1 VSHAL
6 GLGFT
11 VFTVIFLLELPDKTA
26 LAALLLAT
34 RHRPLPVFLGAAAAF
49 VIQSA
54 VAVLAGSLLSLLPR
68 EPIRVGAGLLFLVM
82 AGLLVRRN
90 LRKEE
95 GNAQGQHAVEQ
106 EEVRHRRP
114 FVTAFS
120 VVFVAEW
127 GDLTQLATAALQA
140 RYEQA
145 VIVFTA
151 ATLALWAVSA
161 IAVLLGNR
169 LGAWIPQ
176 RPLQFAAAGVMVLVA
191 IALISGLL
199 G

>member
-1 VSHAL
+1 MAHAL

-54 VAVLAGSLLSLLPR
+54 VAVAAGSLLSLLPR
-68 EPIRVGAGLLFLVM
+68 EPIRIGAGLLFLGM
-82 AGLLVRRN
+82 AALLIRRN
-90 LRKEE
+90 LRKDEADEE
-95 GNAQGQHAVEQ
+95 RAVEQ
-106 EEVRHRRP
+106 EEARHRRP
-114 FVTAFS
+114 FITAFS

-140 RYEQA
+140 RYQQP
-145 VIVFTA
+145 VVVFVA
-151 ATLALWAVSA
+151 ATLALWAVCA
-161 IAVLLGNR
+161 IAVALGNR
-169 LGAWIPQ
+169 LGAWVPE

-191 IALISGLL
+191 IALITGLL

>member
-1 VSHAL
+1 MAHIL

-54 VAVLAGSLLSLLPR
+54 VAVVAGSLLSLLPR
-68 EPIRVGAGLLFLVM
+68 EPIRIGAGLLFLVM
-82 AGLLVRRN
+82 AAVLVRRN

-95 GNAQGQHAVEQ
+95 AEGERAVEQ
-106 EEVRHRRP
+106 EEVRHRQP
-114 FVTAFS
+114 FVTAFT

-140 RYEQA
+140 RYQQP
-145 VIVFTA
+145 VVVFSA

-161 IAVLLGNR
+161 IAVMLGNR
-169 LGAWIPQ
+169 LGAWIPE

-191 IALISGLL
+191 IALITGLL

>member
-1 VSHAL
+1 MTHAL
-6 GLGFT
+6 GIGFT
-11 VFTVIFLLELPDKTA
+11 VFAVIFLLELPDKTA

-54 VAVLAGSLLSLLPR
+54 VAVVAGSVLSLLPR
-68 EPIRVGAGLLFLVM
+68 EPIRIGAGLLFLVM
-82 AGLLVRRN
+82 AALLVRRN
-90 LRKEE
+90 LRTEE
-95 GNAQGQHAVEQ
+95 ADEKRVIEQ

-114 FVTAFS
+114 FVTTFT

-140 RYEQA
+140 RYQQPV
-145 VIVFTA
+145 VIFVA

-161 IAVLLGNR
+161 IAVGLGNR
-169 LGAWIPQ
+169 LGAWIPE

-191 IALISGLL
+191 IALIAGLL

>member
-1 VSHAL
+1 VTHTL

-54 VAVLAGSLLSLLPR
+54 VAVAAGSLLSLLPR
-68 EPIRVGAGLLFLVM
+68 EPIRIGAGILFLGM
-82 AGLLVRRN
+82 AALLVRRN
-90 LRKEE
+90 LRKDEADE
-95 GNAQGQHAVEQ
+95 QRAVEQ

-114 FVTAFS
+114 FMTAFT

-140 RYEQA
+140 RYQQP
-145 VIVFTA
+145 VVVFVA
-151 ATLALWAVSA
+151 STLALWAVSA
-161 IAVLLGNR
+161 IAVALGNR
-169 LGAWIPQ
+169 LGAWIPE

>member
-1 VSHAL
+1 VTHAL

-54 VAVLAGSLLSLLPR
+54 VAVVAGSLLSLLPR
-68 EPIRVGAGLLFLVM
+68 EPIRIGAGVLFLGM
-82 AGLLVRRN
+82 AALLVRRN
-90 LRKEE
+90 LRKDEAAEE
-95 GNAQGQHAVEQ
+95 RAVEQ

-114 FVTAFS
+114 FITAFS

-140 RYEQA
+140 RYQQP
-145 VIVFTA
+145 VVVFVA

-161 IAVLLGNR
+161 IAVALGNR
-169 LGAWIPQ
+169 LGAWIPE

-191 IALISGLL
+191 IALITGLL
-199 G
+199 V

>member
-1 VSHAL
+1 MTHVL

-54 VAVLAGSLLSLLPR
+54 VAVAAGSLLSLLPR
-68 EPIRVGAGLLFLVM
+68 TPIRIGAGLLFLVM
-82 AGLLVRRN
+82 AALLVRRN
-90 LRKEE
+90 LRQDELEE
-95 GNAQGQHAVEQ
+95 QRAVEQ
-106 EEVRHRRP
+106 EEGKHQRP

-120 VVFVAEW
+120 LVFVAEW

-140 RYEQA
+140 RYQQP
-145 VIVFTA
+145 VTVFVA
-151 ATLALWAVSA
+151 ATLALWTVSA
-161 IAVLLGNR
+161 IAITLGNR
-169 LGAWIPQ
+169 LGAWIPE
-176 RPLQFAAAGVMVLVA
+176 RPLQLAAAGVMVVVA
-191 IALISGLL
+191 IALITGLL

>member
-1 VSHAL
+1 MTHAL
-6 GLGFT
+6 GLGLT

-34 RHRPLPVFLGAAAAF
+34 RHRPLPVFAGAAAAF

-54 VAVLAGSLLSLLPR
+54 VAVLAGSLFSLLPR
-68 EPIRVGAGLLFLVM
+68 EPIRIGAGLLFLVM
-82 AGLLVRRN
+82 AALLVRRN

-95 GNAQGQHAVEQ
+95 ADEEQSVEH
-106 EEVRHRRP
+106 EEARHRRP

-120 VVFVAEW
+120 VVFIAEW

-140 RYEQA
+140 RYQQPLA
-145 VIVFTA
+145 VFVA

-161 IAVLLGNR
+161 IAVVLGNR
-169 LGAWIPQ
+169 LGAWIPA

>member
-1 VSHAL
+1 MTHAL
-6 GLGFT
+6 GIGLT
-11 VFTVIFLLELPDKTA
+11 VFAVIFLLELPDKTA

-54 VAVLAGSLLSLLPR
+54 VAVVAGSVLSLLPR
-68 EPIRVGAGLLFLVM
+68 EPIRIGAGLLFLVM
-82 AGLLVRRN
+82 AALLVRRN
-90 LRKEE
+90 LRTEE
-95 GNAQGQHAVEQ
+95 ADEKRVIEQ

-114 FVTAFS
+114 FVTTFT

-140 RYEQA
+140 RYQQPV
-145 VIVFTA
+145 VIFVA

-161 IAVLLGNR
+161 IAVGLGNR
-169 LGAWIPQ
+169 LGAWIPE

-191 IALISGLL
+191 IALIAGLL

>member
-1 VSHAL
+1 MTHAL

-11 VFTVIFLLELPDKTA
+11 VFTVIFPLELPDKTA

-54 VAVLAGSLLSLLPR
+54 VAVAAGSLLSLLPR
-68 EPIRVGAGLLFLVM
+68 EPIRIGAGILFLGM
-82 AGLLVRRN
+82 AALLVRRN
-90 LRKEE
+90 IRKDEADE
-95 GNAQGQHAVEQ
+95 QRAVEQ

-114 FVTAFS
+114 FMTAFT

-140 RYEQA
+140 RYQQP
-145 VIVFTA
+145 VVVFVA

-161 IAVLLGNR
+161 IAVALGNR
-169 LGAWIPQ
+169 LGAWIPE
-176 RPLQFAAAGVMVLVA
+176 RPLQFAAAGLMVLVA
-191 IALISGLL
+191 IALITGVL

>member
-1 VSHAL
+1 MTNVL
-6 GLGFT
+6 GLGVT

-34 RHRPLPVFLGAAAAF
+34 RHRPLPIFLGTAAAF

-54 VAVLAGSLLSLLPR
+54 VAVAAGSIFALLPR
-68 EPIRVGAGLLFLVM
+68 EPVRIGAGILFLVM
-82 AGLLVRRN
+82 AALLVRQN
-90 LRKEE
+90 LKKTE
-95 GNAQGQHAVEQ
+95 VQ
-106 EEVRHRRP
+106 EEREVEREEQRHRRP
-114 FVTAFS
+114 FVTAFI

-140 RYEQA
+140 RYREP
-145 VIVFTA
+145 VVVFVA
-151 ATLALWAVSA
+151 ATLALWTVSA
-161 IAVLLGNR
+161 IAVGLGNR
-169 LGAWIPQ
+169 LGAWIPE
-176 RPLQFAAAGVMVLVA
+176 RPLQFAAAAVMVLVA

>member
-1 VSHAL
+1 VTHVL
-6 GLGFT
+6 GLGST

-34 RHRPLPVFLGAAAAF
+34 RHRPVPVFLGAAAAF

-54 VAVLAGSLLSLLPR
+54 VAVVAGSLLGLLPR
-68 EPIRVGAGLLFLVM
+68 EPIRIGAGLLFLVM
-82 AGLLVRRN
+82 AALLVRRN
-90 LRKEE
+90 LRAEE
-95 GNAQGQHAVEQ
+95 AGEERAVAQ
-106 EEVRHRRP
+106 EEARHRRP

-140 RYEQA
+140 RYQQPVA
-145 VIVFTA
+145 VFVA

-161 IAVLLGNR
+161 IAVTLGNR
-169 LGAWIPQ
+169 LGAWIPE

-191 IALISGLL
+191 IALITGVL

>member
-1 VSHAL
+1 MTHAL

-54 VAVLAGSLLSLLPR
+54 VAVAAGSLLSLLPR
-68 EPIRVGAGLLFLVM
+68 EPIRIGAGILFLGM
-82 AGLLVRRN
+82 AALLVRRN
-90 LRKEE
+90 LRKDEADE
-95 GNAQGQHAVEQ
+95 QRAVEQ

-114 FVTAFS
+114 FMTAFT

-140 RYEQA
+140 RYQQP
-145 VIVFTA
+145 VVVFVA

-161 IAVLLGNR
+161 IAVALGNR
-169 LGAWIPQ
+169 LGAWIPE
-176 RPLQFAAAGVMVLVA
+176 RPVQFAAAGLMVLVA
-191 IALISGLL
+191 IALITGVL